1 VRSALVKVD
10 GVKDAKVVLEGGKA
24 TVTVQKG
31 KVSAQQLEKAVA
43 AIKGGGYKAKA
54 QKKK

>member
-1 VRSALVKVD
+1 VKVD

-31 KVSAQQLEKAVA
+31 KGRAQQLEKAVA